1 MFVDEK
7 AGRMKAL
14 IAKIRTADTAY
25 YRDDDP
31 IMTDREYDKLMD
43 ELQRMEAETG
53 LVLSGSPTGTR
64 SWISRIWRSSE
75 LSTMVARLPLC
86 DQRQILEVVE
96 LLVKQAEAR
105 EEAEKPE
112 ANA

>member
-43 ELQRMEAETG
+43 ELQRMEAETDSFLDITDLEKLG
-53 LVLSGSPTGTR
+53 AFHYGRKTP
-64 SWISRIWRSSE
+64 
-75 LSTMVARLPLC
+75 PL
-86 DQRQILEVVE
+86 
-96 LLVKQAEAR
+96 
-105 EEAEKPE
+105 
-112 ANA
+112 

>member
-31 IMTDREYDKLMD
+31 IMTDREWRPKRALSFPAP
-43 ELQRMEAETG
+43 LRG
-53 LVLSGSPTGTR
+53 LVPGYHGFG
-64 SWISRIWRSSE
+64 
-75 LSTMVARLPLC
+75 
-86 DQRQILEVVE
+86 
-96 LLVKQAEAR
+96 EAR
-105 EEAEKPE
+105 SFPLWSQDSPSVTSGRYWRWWSFW
-112 ANA
+112 

>member
-1 MFVDEK
+1 
-7 AGRMKAL
+7 
-14 IAKIRTADTAY
+14 
-25 YRDDDP
+25 
-31 IMTDREYDKLMD
+31 
-43 ELQRMEAETG
+43 
-53 LVLSGSPTGTR
+53 
-64 SWISRIWRSSE
+64 
-75 LSTMVARLPLC
+75 MVARLPLC